1 MKKTGIVRHLDHLG
15 RINLPIELQRTL
27 NIDFGDAIEFFADD
41 EKRQVLIRKYR
52 TEECIFCFSTEQLVF
67 FRGRFICRACLKEL
81 DGNNEQVTGTKR
93 KRIKDTILRL
103 AEVKEQ
109 YPSASQTEWGNLI
122 GISQG
127 RVSQLLKQL
136 K

>member
-27 NIDFGDAIEFFADD
+27 NIEFGDAIEFFVDD

-52 TEECIFCFSTEQLVF
+52 AEECLFCSSDEQLVF
-67 FRGRFICRACLKEL
+67 FRGHFICKACLKESGRN
-81 DGNNEQVTGTKR
+81 DESVTGTKR
-93 KRIKDTILRL
+93 KRNKDTMLRL
-103 AEVKEQ
+103 TAVMEQ
-109 YPSASQTEWGNLI
+109 HPSASQAEWGNLV

-127 RVSQLLKQL
+127 WVSQLLKQL

>member
-27 NIDFGDAIEFFADD
+27 NIEFGDAIEFFVDD
-41 EKRQVLIRKYR
+41 EKNQVLIRKYR
-52 TEECIFCFSTEQLVF
+52 TEECVFCSSTEQPVF
-67 FRGRFICRACLKEL
+67 FRGRFICSACLEEL
-81 DGNNEQVTGTKR
+81 DGENESVTGAKR
-93 KRIKDTILRL
+93 KRNKDTMLRL

>member
-27 NIDFGDAIEFFADD
+27 NIEFGDAIEFFADD

-52 TEECIFCFSTEQLVF
+52 AEECLFCSSTEQLVF
-67 FRGRFICRACLKEL
+67 FRGHFICKACLKES
-81 DGNNEQVTGTKR
+81 DWNNESVTGTKR
-93 KRIKDTILRL
+93 RRNNDTMLRL
-103 AEVKEQ
+103 AAVMEQ
-109 YPSASQTEWGNLI
+109 YPSASQAEWGSLV

-127 RVSQLLKQL
+127 WVSQLLKQL